1 VEKPVIGINSLPRN
15 WQAGK
20 SLSNGL
26 APPGFARG
34 TVSQRYEVS
43 PPQVGRWSP
52 DAFGSLF
59 RLSISSSSRLR
70 DRRPEPVL
78 GLCRA
83 SQCSCR
89 RYADVGGMHQAG
101 GLVIVS
107 IAADLARFFSQL
119 DPAARRSPPFRDR
132 KFADSPLEGAG
143 FESSVP
149 RKAPGVV
156 PKGRPGASCSLTP
169 CGCAWSNSP
178 PAFRRAEN
186 PDQDPPAV
194 ERPRAGDLRHAP

>member
-1 VEKPVIGINSLPRN
+1 MEKPVIGINSLPRN

-78 GLCRA
+78 ALCRA

-107 IAADLARFFSQL
+107 IAGKASPCRCASVSPTCRPIAGRRARAPNSR
-119 DPAARRSPPFRDR
+119 PPGGVTARVANCWTRAF
-132 KFADSPLEGAG
+132 
-143 FESSVP
+143 
-149 RKAPGVV
+149 
-156 PKGRPGASCSLTP
+156 GRGASN
-169 CGCAWSNSP
+169 GANSSEIASPVDPDRCPPERSTKETRGHSSPSSPANP
-178 PAFRRAEN
+178 PAPEVHK
-186 PDQDPPAV
+186 P
-194 ERPRAGDLRHAP
+194 